1 MIDERFEPKSDF
13 EAYMKNAILNKGT
26 TGLPAPQSRMEMLLW
41 ELCSVLKNG
50 GTGGGSSSMAW
61 DAITG
66 KPTLFPPETHNHNDL
81 YYQHT
86 PYRDLITDFNAAT
99 SIGKFIISSGVTVD
113 NAPYVGGIYGTLFVD
128 YRNTNELQ
136 QFFVDITCT
145 RIYYRHYNV
154 QGNEWCTWV
163 NISVGGHNH
172 DESYFKRQSHGWV
185 KDFNTDTQE
194 GKYTVSAT
202 TTLPNAPYEGTIYGT
217 LLNIWRNESPTQ
229 IFIAANGD
237 YLAMRYCAP
246 PDNKW
251 TKWTSF
257 AKENHIHDGRYLRIA
272 LLQNNILDFN
282 QCKANGKFYV
292 ASETTIPNAP
302 YTGGIYGYLEV
313 IGFNNEFIQWFV
325 TKPGN
330 DVFVRQYSQDA
341 WKTWRQLSLYG
352 HDHHGSYYLK
362 TEIDKMLEGI
372 TAGGG
377 SATPSWD
384 TITEKPETFPPATH
398 NHDGV
403 YATEAALQ
411 NVNATKI
418 NGKAVWTG
426 TQSEYDGIVEKDPN
440 TLYFVLE
447 G

>member
-50 GTGGGSSSMAW
+50 GGGSSSMAW

-66 KPTLFPPETHNHNDL
+66 KPTLFPPEVHNHNDL
-81 YYQHT
+81 YYQHA
-86 PYRDLITDFNAAT
+86 PYRELINDFNIAT
-99 SIGKFIISSGVTVD
+99 SIGKFIISSGTTLL
-113 NAPYVGGIYGTLFVD
+113 NSPYEGSIYGTLFVD
-128 YRNTNELQ
+128 YRNKEELQ
-136 QFFVDITCT
+136 QLFVDVTGT
-145 RIYYRHYNV
+145 RLYYRHYN
-154 QGNEWCTWV
+154 QISKDWRPWT
-163 NISVGGHNH
+163 NISIEGHSH
-172 DESYFKRQSHGWV
+172 DDVYFKRQHHGWV
-185 KDFNTDTQE
+185 NDFNKNTAE
-194 GKYTVSAT
+194 GKYIVSSS
-202 TTLPNAPYEGTIYGT
+202 TTLPNAPYEGTINGV
-217 LLNIWRNESPTQ
+217 LLNILRNNEPQQLFINGTGGNLALRGYNQSAQKWSLWTMYSKES
-229 IFIAANGD
+229 
-237 YLAMRYCAP
+237 
-246 PDNKW
+246 
-251 TKWTSF
+251 
-257 AKENHIHDGRYLRIA
+257 HIHDGRYVRIA

-384 TITEKPETFPPATH
+384 TITGKPETFPPATH

>member
-81 YYQHT
+81 YW
-86 PYRDLITDFNAAT
+86 PNKRGSDVTDFNT
-99 SIGKFIISSGVTVD
+99 VLKDGRYVVSSGNTIP
-113 NAPYVGGIYGTLFVD
+113 NGPWTGSIYGVLFVHRRHD
-128 YRNTNELQ
+128 NEPVQ
-136 QFFVDITCT
+136 TFIDATGGSVVVRTWNVVGEE
-145 RIYYRHYNV
+145 YYPWRF
-154 QGNEWCTWV
+154 
-163 NISVGGHNH
+163 ISMGGHNH
-172 DESYFKRQSHGWV
+172 DESYFKRQSHGLV

-217 LLNIWRNESPTQ
+217 LLNIWRNENPTQ

-246 PDNKW
+246 PDNQW

-257 AKENHIHDGRYLRIA
+257 AKENHIHDGRYVRIA

-352 HDHHGSYYLK
+352 HDHHSSYYLK

-384 TITEKPETFPPATH
+384 TITGKPETFPPATH